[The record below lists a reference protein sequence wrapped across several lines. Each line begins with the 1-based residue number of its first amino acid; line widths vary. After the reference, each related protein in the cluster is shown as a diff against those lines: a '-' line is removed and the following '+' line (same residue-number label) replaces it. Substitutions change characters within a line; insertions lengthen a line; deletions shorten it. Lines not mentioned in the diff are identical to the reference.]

1 MEATEVINPNGSV
14 ERTITLNEAES
25 RATLERLDPTIRAMV
40 EERLGQNLESLP
52 ATTQMSAEELER
64 ICDEAVGIYSTEGT
78 SAVAASDTAPWDN
91 QHLDVVDT
99 VAARASMLTD
109 DTANGVALDSRD
121 HDIATDFAQRVDSW
135 DDAEIIDP
143 TADDP
148 DDNLE
153 EFLDS
158 ISTPVEEATPQDV
171 TIPLAN
177 LNTTLTAE
185 NTARFS
191 SAEWFEV
198 ISNSSILIGGVGGI
212 GSWLAM
218 LLARTNVH
226 ELWLFDDDKV
236 EAVNLAG
243 QFFGVSD
250 IGKYKVEAVTQR
262 VRDMANLY
270 RCNYSKEKYTRGK
283 FTWDIMMCG
292 FDNMDARRV
301 FFDKWQYDARRR
313 TDPSKCLFL
322 DGRLSA
328 ETLQVYCIQGDDTQ
342 AMHEYMEHC
351 LFSDDEADHT
361 VCSYKQTSFMA
372 NMIAGTMVNL
382 FVNWSANQAGG
393 FRPVP
398 FFTEYDAV
406 TMQYKIKMSAV

>member
-14 ERTITLNEAES
+14 ERTITLNPEES

-64 ICDEAVGIYSTEGT
+64 ICDEAVGIYSTESA

-91 QHLDVVDT
+91 QHLDV
-99 VAARASMLTD
+99 D
-109 DTANGVALDSRD
+109 DTTALRVQTLADATAQGVG
-121 HDIATDFAQRVDSW
+121 SW
-135 DDAEIIDP
+135 WNTESEEIEEAEIIDS

-148 DDNLE
+148 DDE
-153 EFLDS
+153 EDVDLTQDS
-158 ISTPVEEATPQDV
+158 NTEEPAPQDV
-171 TIPLAN
+171 TVPLAN

-313 TDPSKCLFL
+313 TDSSKCLFL

-351 LFSDDEADHT
+351 LFSDEEADHT